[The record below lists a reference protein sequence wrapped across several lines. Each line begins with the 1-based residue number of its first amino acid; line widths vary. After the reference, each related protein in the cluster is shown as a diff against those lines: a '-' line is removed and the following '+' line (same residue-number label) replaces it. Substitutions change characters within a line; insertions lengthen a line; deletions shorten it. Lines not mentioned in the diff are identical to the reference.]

1 MSQIISLTW
10 KNPTVSSRGSRVI
23 RENTFLHIFV
33 ISPWFLAMFHLESH
47 AHVGNRKNIL
57 TPFHANTFIPPS
69 LSRGSIYLA
78 VFHSLKVL
86 RFPFQMLQSHVLKIR
101 NPKPSFVVQ
110 PSICISSG
118 LCVTLGYIQWHL
130 HVYLLSEWTLKA
142 DSLLLSRL
150 MPQCFPWHLYTVSF
164 SAASPQWTD
173 KHSQWCSNFTVVA
186 FFDLWYCRACL
197 GHAVEESSLYEM
209 S

>member
-1 MSQIISLTW
+1 MLCSIWNHMPMLVTGKTFQHHSVQICS
-10 KNPTVSSRGSRVI
+10 
-23 RENTFLHIFV
+23 FC
-33 ISPWFLAMFHLESH
+33 HLWVE
-47 AHVGNRKNIL
+47 VL
-57 TPFHANTFIPPS
+57 FC
-69 LSRGSIYLA
+69 LA
-78 VFHSLKVL
+78 VFHSLKGL

-164 SAASPQWTD
+164 SAASPRWTD

-197 GHAVEESSLYEM
+197 GRAVEESSLYEM

>member
-1 MSQIISLTW
+1 MSRIISLTW
-10 KNPTVSSRGSRVI
+10 KNPTVSSNGSRVI

-57 TPFHANTFIPPS
+57 TPFRANTFILPS
-69 LSRGSIYLA
+69 PSRGSIYLA

-130 HVYLLSEWTLKA
+130 HVYLLSGWTLKA
-142 DSLLLSRL
+142 DSLLLSRRL
-150 MPQCFPWHLYTVSF
+150 PSASVFPMASVYSQLFSSVSTVN
-164 SAASPQWTD
+164 W
-173 KHSQWCSNFTVVA
+173 
-186 FFDLWYCRACL
+186 
-197 GHAVEESSLYEM
+197 
-209 S
+209 